1 MASNWELIVPGDAE
15 AAVIDILRNHTA
27 ELVGLGITFSS
38 DLVGYEPGDR
48 WVMVTQEGSSAD
60 WPKIDKPRID
70 IEVYADIRE
79 DARDIAALCQ
89 ASVLRAMGN
98 YSGKGLKIT
107 DAKVELGLTRV
118 PDKLAEKPR
127 YILAL
132 RLTTV
137 PSGTPLTPD
146 PL

>member
-15 AAVIDILRNHTA
+15 AAVIDILDNHTP
-27 ELVGLGITFSS
+27 ELSGLGITFSS
-38 DLVGYEPGDR
+38 DLTGYEPGAR
-48 WVMVTQEGSSAD
+48 WVMVTQEGSSAN
-60 WPKIDKPRID
+60 WPKVDKPRID
-70 IEVYADIRE
+70 IEVFAAVRE
-79 DARDIAALCQ
+79 DAHDIAALCQ
-89 ASVLRAMGN
+89 ATVLRAMGN

-118 PDKLAEKPR
+118 PDKLQETPR

-137 PSGTPLTPD
+137 PYGTPLTPN